1 VVEVAAV
8 AVPSELGGD
17 DLKVVVVVSE
27 GSVLLHEELVAH
39 AQQRLPR
46 YSIPRYVEFVKALPK
61 TPTNKVQK
69 HVLRADPFTSATW
82 DREAAGVKVKSK
94 HSQQRNG

>member
-1 VVEVAAV
+1 MVEVAAV

-27 GSVLLHEELVAH
+27 GSALLHEELVAH

-46 YSIPRYVEFVKALPK
+46 YSIPRYVEFVKVLPK

-69 HVLRADPFTSATW
+69 HVLRANPFTPATW